1 MMEQLVWMTPG
12 LRESTKSLSAWRE
25 PRMINVRQK
34 MTADNIKRMISQVVL
49 LTDLTCLASENIIF
63 QSAKIPL
70 CQDGTFIVLFSLEVG
85 GAEGFPQAAG

>member
-1 MMEQLVWMTPG
+1 MEQLVWMTPG
-12 LRESTKSLSAWRE
+12 LRESAKSLSAWRE

-63 QSAKIPL
+63 QSAKIPV
-70 CQDGTFIVLFSLEVG
+70 CQGGTFIVLFSLEVG